1 MKALLLLS
9 AIATGMTITAS
20 TARLASLSDFTATIR
35 SITIVGETQAQSRHD
50 VRCRRGGYANNR
62 YYCNLERA
70 RARGL
75 VR

>member
-35 SITIVGETQAQSRHD
+35 SITIVGETQAQSRRD

>member
-1 MKALLLLS
+1 MKALLLVS
-9 AIATGMTITAS
+9 IIVIGMTITAS
-20 TARLASLSDFTATIR
+20 TVRVASVSDFMAGIR
-35 SITIVGETQAQSRHD
+35 SITMGAEAQAQSRRD

-62 YYCNLERA
+62 YYCNLVRA

>member
-9 AIATGMTITAS
+9 VIATGMTITAS

-35 SITIVGETQAQSRHD
+35 SITIVGETQAQSRRD
-50 VRCRRGGYANNR
+50 VWCRRGGYANNR